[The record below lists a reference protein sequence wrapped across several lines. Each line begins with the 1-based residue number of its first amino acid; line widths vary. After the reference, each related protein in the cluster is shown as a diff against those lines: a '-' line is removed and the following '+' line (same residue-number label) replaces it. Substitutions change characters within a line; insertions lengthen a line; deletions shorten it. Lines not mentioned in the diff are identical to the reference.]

1 MARKVG
7 SSGRLRFAL
16 VLLGFVLIASGVVLR
31 RTYGIAGARELQ
43 ALETRRSGLI
53 AERLRL
59 ESEIR
64 KAASRATLQ
73 PIAEQRLQMHVPSED
88 QVVYL
93 TRGAAVANEK
103 P

>member
-16 VLLGFVLIASGVVLR
+16 LLLGFVLIASGVVLR

-59 ESEIR
+59 ESDIR

-73 PIAEQRLQMHVPSED
+73 PIAEQRLQMHVPTED

-93 TRGAAVANEK
+93 TRGAAGPSEK

>member
-1 MARKVG
+1 MARKVA

-59 ESEIR
+59 ESDIR

-93 TRGAAVANEK
+93 TRGAPRANEK

>member
-7 SSGRLRFAL
+7 SRGRLWFAL
-16 VLLGFVLIASGVVLR
+16 LLLGFVLIASGVILR
-31 RTYGIAGARELQ
+31 RTYGIAGARELL

-59 ESEIR
+59 EREIR
-64 KAASRATLQ
+64 AAASRARLQ
-73 PIAEQRLQMHVPSED
+73 PIAEQRLQMHVPTED

-93 TRGAAVANEK
+93 TRKDTGTGEK

>member
-1 MARKVG
+1 MARKVA

-16 VLLGFVLIASGVVLR
+16 VLMGFVLIASGVVLR

-43 ALETRRSGLI
+43 ALETRRSGLN

-73 PIAEQRLQMHVPSED
+73 PIAEQRLQMHVPTED

-93 TRGAAVANEK
+93 TRGAAGSGEK

>member
-1 MARKVG
+1 MARKVA
-7 SSGRLRFAL
+7 STGRLRFAL

-43 ALETRRSGLI
+43 GLETRRSGLI

-59 ESEIR
+59 ESDIR

-93 TRGAAVANEK
+93 TRGAAAAGEK

>member
-1 MARKVG
+1 MARKVD

-16 VLLGFVLIASGVVLR
+16 ILLGFVLIASGIVMR
-31 RTYGIAGARELQ
+31 RTYGIARARELA
-43 ALETRRSGLI
+43 ALETRRSGLL

-73 PIAEQRLQMHVPSED
+73 PIAEQRLQMHLPSED

-93 TRGAAVANEK
+93 TRGVKGANEK

>member
-16 VLLGFVLIASGVVLR
+16 ILLGFVLIASGVVMR
-31 RTYGIAGARELQ
+31 RTYGIARARELA
-43 ALETRRSGLI
+43 ALETRRSGLV
-53 AERLRL
+53 ADQLRL
-59 ESEIR
+59 EAEIR

-73 PIAEQRLQMHVPSED
+73 PIAERRLQMHLPSED

-93 TRGAAVANEK
+93 NRGAKGANEK